1 MTWRSAI
8 PWSLTSLRFLLAP
21 FVLILAWKVEH
32 PQLLL
37 GISIAAALVSDIY
50 DGILARR
57 WGTATAALRVSDT
70 VADTLFYF
78 SILGVFLLRHM
89 DVVRAN
95 LGLLIALLITE
106 AARHIF
112 DFIKFRRMAS
122 YHTYMAKTWGLLLAA
137 ATIAILCFDRFS
149 FLMTIAIGWGILCN
163 IEGLAMSIILPRWT
177 ADVKTLARA
186 WKLRQTPDAIHMS
199 A

>member
-1 MTWRSAI
+1 MTWRSLI
-8 PWSLTSLRFLLAP
+8 PWFLTCLRFLLAP
-21 FVLILAWKVEH
+21 FVIVLAWRVEH

-37 GISIAAALVSDIY
+37 GISIALALVSDIY

-70 VADTLFYF
+70 VADTLFYL
-78 SILGVFLLRHM
+78 SILGIFLLRHM

-95 LGLLIALLITE
+95 LWLLVALLTTE
-106 AARHIF
+106 AARHVF
-112 DFIKFRRMAS
+112 DFVKFRRMAS
-122 YHTYMAKTWGLLLAA
+122 YHTYMAKTWGLILAA

-149 FLMTIAIGWGILCN
+149 FLMTLAIGWGILCN

-186 WKLRQTPDAIHMS
+186 WKLCQTPDAVHLS